1 MGRAYCVIFSPW
13 LTFFSNGMHNF
24 WMKNSMY
31 RVFGKYLLPFLVLAL
46 LISLAYVRTFQA
58 PLVLDDIRT
67 IVDNPVIHDLSN
79 FQDLQ
84 TWAKPRPVAEFSFAL
99 NYALGGTDPLGY
111 HLLNTLIHV
120 LNAFLV
126 YLLAFFVLSR
136 LAARAFSPAR
146 EEQAPNPF
154 WIRAGAV
161 FCALLF
167 ALHPLQTMAVTYIA
181 QRYSSLAALFSL
193 ACIGFYI
200 LGRLGQESLGSR
212 SAQKGFF
219 ILAFI
224 AALLAFLSKQS
235 AVVLPGLVLLVEFLL
250 FSRSRAQ
257 FKKMAAV
264 LAPAIVAFAFF
275 VLYSAGVFASDFSLG
290 RLLADISQRSAETQE
305 VSRWIYLCTQFGVI
319 VQYLWLTVLPVGQ
332 NIDHMYPFVSGFW
345 EGWTPFYFLLLL
357 SLVAIAVFSWRR
369 LPVLALGIGWLFI
382 ALSVESGLIPIR
394 DAMFEHRMYLPMF
407 GPALLAGYLCYYA
420 GTRLRRP
427 ALVAA
432 GMVFVLVLL
441 STVTL
446 ARNELWRDPVALWTD
461 SVQKNPEND
470 RAWNNLGQARL
481 EQGSLEQAAEH
492 FQRALEINSDNPR
505 AKGNLGY
512 IYFRQGQ
519 PDKALPLLEQA
530 AKALPRSADFQYN
543 LGVILGAQGKS
554 RQAARQYRKTLQL
567 RPEYH
572 QARMNLGVELARMG
586 KFQEAAGH
594 LQQVLEQEKHNFDL
608 LRNLG
613 MIRLQLGELEDA
625 RMLLQRALEISP
637 KDPQVLTYLGISHYA
652 LGNYAQAMDHLVHAL
667 NIKPNNQLA
676 RQYVQ
681 QVLQGMQEQG
691 RKALPSKQE

>member
-1 MGRAYCVIFSPW
+1 M
-13 LTFFSNGMHNF
+13 
-24 WMKNSMY
+24 NSKFKGFIQY
-31 RVFGKYLLPFLVLAL
+31 FLLFLVLAL
-46 LISLAYVRTFQA
+46 LISLVYARTFHA

-79 FQDLQ
+79 FSHLQ

-99 NYALGGTDPLGY
+99 NYALGGADPLGY

-120 LNAFLV
+120 LNSFLV

-136 LAARAFSPAR
+136 LASRPYGQDR
-146 EEQAPNPF
+146 EAQVRNLF
-154 WIRAGAV
+154 WIRAGAF
-161 FCALLF
+161 FCALVF

-193 ACIGFYI
+193 ACIVFYI
-200 LGRLGQESLGSR
+200 LGRLGQESLR
-212 SAQKGFF
+212 SKSYQKGFF
-219 ILAFI
+219 ILAFF

-257 FKKMAAV
+257 FKKMAV
-264 LAPAIVAFAFF
+264 ILAPAIMAFALF
-275 VLYSAGVFASDFSLG
+275 VLYSAGVFGPDWSLG

-357 SLVAIAVFSWRR
+357 SLLAIAVFSWRW

-382 ALSVESGLIPIR
+382 ALSVESGVIPIR

-420 GTRLRRP
+420 GSSLRRP

-432 GMVFVLVLL
+432 GLVLVLVLL
-441 STVTL
+441 SSATL

-492 FQRALEINSDNPR
+492 LQRALEINSDNPR

-512 IYFRQGQ
+512 IYFRQGR

-543 LGVILGAQGKS
+543 LGVALGAQGKS
-554 RQAARQYRKTLQL
+554 RQAVKQYKAVLQL
-567 RPEYH
+567 RPEYQ

-586 KFQEAAGH
+586 RLQEAAGH
-594 LQQVLEQEKHNFDL
+594 LQQVVEQDKDNFDV

-613 MIRLQLGELEDA
+613 MIRLQLKELEEA
-625 RMLLQRALEISP
+625 RDLMQRALEIRP
-637 KDPQVLTYLGISHYA
+637 KDPQVLTYLGITHYSQ
-652 LGNYAQAMDHLVHAL
+652 GNYAQAMDHLVHAL

-681 QVLQGMQEQG
+681 HVLQGLQEHG
-691 RKALPSKQE
+691 RKSLPLNQE